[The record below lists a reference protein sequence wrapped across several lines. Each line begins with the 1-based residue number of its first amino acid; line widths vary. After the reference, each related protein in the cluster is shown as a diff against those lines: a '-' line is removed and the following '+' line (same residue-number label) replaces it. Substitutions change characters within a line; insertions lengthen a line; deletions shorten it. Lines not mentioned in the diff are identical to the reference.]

1 MVAQGEKH
9 VLRRRITG
17 KRDITVTLCEFFD
30 GVTLRFQ
37 LIYTGKTERSIPN
50 ADLPRR
56 FYLAYN
62 GKHWNKRQKR
72 FV

>member
-17 KRDITVTLCEFFD
+17 KRDITVTHCEFFD

-50 ADLPRR
+50 VDLPRR